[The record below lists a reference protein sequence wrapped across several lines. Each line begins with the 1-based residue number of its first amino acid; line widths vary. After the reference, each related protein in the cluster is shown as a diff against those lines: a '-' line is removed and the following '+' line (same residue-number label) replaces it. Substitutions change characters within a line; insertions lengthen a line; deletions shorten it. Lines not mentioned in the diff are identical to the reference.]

1 MLKSTPPKA
10 HLSLLGFVLNYA
22 FIIFIFFLNANIHN
36 QKIQTTDSLSQKQG
50 CVPIDILSVLNV
62 C

>member
-1 MLKSTPPKA
+1 MP
-10 HLSLLGFVLNYA
+10 LLLLLL
-22 FIIFIFFLNANIHN
+22 FLNANIHN